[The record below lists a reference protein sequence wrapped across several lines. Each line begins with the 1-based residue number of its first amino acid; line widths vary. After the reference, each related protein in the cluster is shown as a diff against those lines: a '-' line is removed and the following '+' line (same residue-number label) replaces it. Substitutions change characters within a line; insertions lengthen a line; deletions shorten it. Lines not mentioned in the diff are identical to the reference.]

1 MIRRLF
7 KPAAAI
13 AMLPAQQ
20 IAKKY
25 LRWRLRMFIVAYIAY
40 TTYYFGR
47 SSFDVSKQYITTLGT
62 DQLGFIGAALGIA
75 YGLSKFLMGNVS
87 DRSNSRVFLA
97 TGLLISGLVNLL
109 LPSFLTMGAAI
120 MMVVLM
126 FVNGWV
132 QGMGWPACVRIM
144 THWFS
149 DRERGT
155 KMGFWLSSHNAGAG
169 LLAIGVVPLG
179 ILLFNNWHGLYYLAG
194 ILCILVAI
202 TILIFSADT
211 PQSVGLPPIEE
222 YRHDY
227 PANSD
232 SQTQQSGEQE
242 LSAKVIFWQYVL
254 NNPWIWLIALANVF
268 VYCSRYGIL
277 SWSTYYLIKV
287 KHLSLA
293 TGLSGFALFELPSVG
308 GIMLMGWLTDKVFNG
323 RRAPLIVMCMAVF
336 TAILFVYWHSTTP
349 WILLLSLSIMGISIY
364 APVSLIGILTIDL
377 VPKKAAGTAT
387 GLVGLF
393 GYFFGTVG
401 AQAVIGMIAKH
412 YGWDQVFMF
421 LVAAGVIA
429 TLLLSLCWNL
439 HKRS

>member
-13 AMLPAQQ
+13 AMLPAKQ

-25 LRWRLRMFIVAYIAY
+25 PFWRLRMFFVAYIAY
-40 TTYYFGR
+40 STYYFGR

-87 DRSNSRVFLA
+87 DRSNSRIFLA

-109 LPSFLTMGAAI
+109 LPSFLSMGAAVI
-120 MMVVLM
+120 VAILM
-126 FVNGWV
+126 LLNGWV
-132 QGMGWPACVRIM
+132 QGMGWPASVRIM

-149 DRERGT
+149 DKERGT

-169 LLAIGVVPLG
+169 ILAVGVVPLG
-179 ILLFNNWHGLYYLAG
+179 ILLFNGWHGLYYLAG

-202 TILIFSADT
+202 LILLFSADT
-211 PQSVGLPPIEE
+211 PQSIGLPPIEE
-222 YRHDY
+222 YRNDY
-227 PANSD
+227 PTTSD
-232 SQTQQSGEQE
+232 SQAQASSEKN
-242 LSAKVIFWQYVL
+242 LSARVIFFQYVL
-254 NNPWIWLIALANVF
+254 NNPWIWLIAVANVF
-268 VYCSRYGIL
+268 VYCARYGIL

-287 KHLSLA
+287 KHLSVA
-293 TGLSGFALFELPSVG
+293 SGLSGFALFELPSVA
-308 GIMLMGWLTDKVFNG
+308 GIMIMGWLTDKLFNG
-323 RRAPLIVMCMAVF
+323 RRAPLIVICMVLF
-336 TAILFVYWHSTTP
+336 TAVLFVYWHSTTP
-349 WILLLSLSIMGISIY
+349 SILLLSLSLMGILIY

-377 VPKKAAGTAT
+377 VPKKAVGTAT

-401 AQAVIGMIAKH
+401 AQAIIGLIATF
-412 YGWDQVFMF
+412 YGWDQVFIF
-421 LVAAGVIA
+421 LVTASVIA
-429 TLLLSLCWNL
+429 VLLLSACWNL
-439 HKRS
+439 HKRK

>member
-1 MIRRLF
+1 MIRLLF

-13 AMLPAQQ
+13 AMLPAAQ

-25 LRWRLRMFIVAYIAY
+25 PHWRLRMFFVAYIAY

-47 SSFDVSKQYITTLGT
+47 SSFDVSKQYITTLGA

-87 DRSNSRVFLA
+87 DRSNSRVFVA
-97 TGLLISGLVNLL
+97 TGLLISGVINLF
-109 LPSFLTMGAAI
+109 LPSLLTMGAT
-120 MMVVLM
+120 MVVVFML
-126 FVNGWV
+126 VNGWA

-149 DRERGT
+149 DKERGT

-169 LLAIGVVPLG
+169 ILAIGVVPLG
-179 ILLFNNWHGLYYLAG
+179 ILLFNGWHGLYYLAG

-202 TILIFSADT
+202 VILLFSADT
-211 PQSVGLPPIEE
+211 PQSVGLPSIEE

-227 PANSD
+227 PSI
-232 SQTQQSGEQE
+232 SGNGMQGDREQE
-242 LSAKVIFWQYVL
+242 LSAKTIFFQYVL
-254 NNPWIWLIALANVF
+254 NNPWIWLIAIANVF

-287 KHLSLA
+287 KHLSIA
-293 TGLSGFALFELPSVG
+293 AGLSGFALFELPSVA
-308 GIMLMGWLTDKVFNG
+308 GIMVMGWLTDKLFNG
-323 RRAPLIVMCMAVF
+323 RRAPLIVICMALFV
-336 TAILFVYWHSTTP
+336 AVLFVYWRTTTP
-349 WILLLSLSIMGISIY
+349 WILLLSLSLMGVLIY

-377 VPKKAAGTAT
+377 VPKKAVGTAT

-401 AQAVIGMIAKH
+401 AQAVIGMIATF
-412 YGWDQVFMF
+412 YGWDKVFIF
-421 LVAAGVIA
+421 LIAASISAVI
-429 TLLLSLCWNL
+429 LLSLCWNL
-439 HKRS
+439 PKGR